1 MLDFDSFINLPAG
14 RKSYARV
21 KRIFVPTV
29 RLLVK
34 FEDAVMVN
42 LYGLF
47 MYVASLP
54 LRSVYVCVRR
64 IPLASVYSNF
74 IP

>member
-1 MLDFDSFINLPAG
+1 MRVKILDFDSFINLPAG

-34 FEDAVMVN
+34 FEDAEIVN
-42 LYGLF
+42 LCGLF
-47 MYVASLP
+47 MCEASLP
-54 LRSVYVCVRR
+54 LRSV
-64 IPLASVYSNF
+64 
-74 IP
+74 